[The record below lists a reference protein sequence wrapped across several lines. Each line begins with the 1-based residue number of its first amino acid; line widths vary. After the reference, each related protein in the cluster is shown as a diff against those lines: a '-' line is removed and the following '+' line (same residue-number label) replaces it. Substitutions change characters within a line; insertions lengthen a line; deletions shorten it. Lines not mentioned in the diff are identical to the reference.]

1 MRLQIEVGA
10 DDVAE
15 AAGQRG
21 AGVRLLALAD
31 EALAVRA
38 VPAAGLVPGG
48 QVLRFEVVAALDEGA
63 VEFYELE
70 IINDAD
76 ID

>member
-31 EALAVRA
+31 EALAVGA
-38 VPAAGLVPGG
+38 VPATGLVPGG
-48 QVLRFEVVAALDEGA
+48 QVLRLEVVAALNEGA
-63 VEFYELE
+63 VELYELE
-70 IINDAD
+70 IMDEAD